1 MSDLDFEEAFCHSAL
16 SMDPAPDIEMV
27 SNDKK
32 TGPINSSW
40 QISSDEPVRRIKWC
54 SLKVVEETAR
64 KMHVFLG
71 GIFER
76 INPLEYH
83 AQISQNKTISINEKN
98 ESLIINLP
106 KIQDFSMIIVKP
118 MIGSAT
124 GDSISSEF
132 KTENVQLAFPL
143 SSVTLELKY
152 QFDIF
157 YLKN

>member
-1 MSDLDFEEAFCHSAL
+1 MKLCF
-16 SMDPAPDIEMV
+16 DI
-27 SNDKK
+27 
-32 TGPINSSW
+32 
-40 QISSDEPVRRIKWC
+40 
-54 SLKVVEETAR
+54 L
-64 KMHVFLG
+64 
-71 GIFER
+71 
-76 INPLEYH
+76 

-106 KIQDFSMIIVKP
+106 KIQDFSMIVVKP

-143 SSVTLELKY
+143 SSVKLELKY
-152 QFDIF
+152 QFDIL

>member
-1 MSDLDFEEAFCHSAL
+1 MRELDFEEAFGHSAL
-16 SMDPAPDIEMV
+16 TMDPAPDIEMV

-32 TGPINSSW
+32 LGTIDDSW

-54 SLKVVEETAR
+54 SLKVVEETAQ
-64 KMHVFLG
+64 KMHAFLG

-83 AQISQNKTISINEKN
+83 AQISHHKTISIYEKN

-124 GDSISSEF
+124 GDSIIYEF
-132 KTENVQLAFPL
+132 KTEDVQLAIPIW
-143 SSVTLELKY
+143 SDKLELKY
-152 QFDIF
+152 QFDIL

>member
-16 SMDPAPDIEMV
+16 SMDPTPDIEMV

-32 TGPINSSW
+32 MGPINDSW

-64 KMHVFLG
+64 KMHIFLG
-71 GIFER
+71 GTFER

-83 AQISQNKTISINEKN
+83 AQISQNKTISIKEKN

-118 MIGSAT
+118 MIVSAV
-124 GDSISSEF
+124 GDSIISEF
-132 KTENVQLAFPL
+132 KTENVQLALPL
-143 SSVTLELKY
+143 SSEKLELTY
-152 QFDIF
+152 QFDIL